1 MKISSD
7 IRPASSQNRV
17 QILPWHV
24 PLLFLLREGFQKFIF
39 VIMFLITHATV
50 HLLYCLY
57 SGMNIKTYKR
67 KAMKNLKEL
76 SLLIICLTITAS
88 ADAQFRKTVY
98 GNGKVVSEER
108 TPVQA
113 SGVRVSTGIDV
124 YLTQGD
130 KLNLVVE
137 ADENLHDYIITEVK
151 NGILDIYTD
160 ANIRKAE
167 MKRVYVTLRT
177 INSVSTSSAG
187 DIIGESPVE
196 TDDLRISAS
205 SAGDIKLEVY
215 ANNIDANISSSGDV
229 TLTGE
234 AGFMEADL
242 SSAGDL
248 NAYNLKVKDADV
260 SVSSA
265 GGADIFVTE
274 KLIARASSAGAINY
288 KGDPEKVDAHSSSAG
303 GIHRR

>member
-1 MKISSD
+1 
-7 IRPASSQNRV
+7 
-17 QILPWHV
+17 
-24 PLLFLLREGFQKFIF
+24 
-39 VIMFLITHATV
+39 
-50 HLLYCLY
+50 
-57 SGMNIKTYKR
+57 MNIKTYKR

-288 KGDPEKVDAHSSSAG
+288 KGDPGKVDAHSSSAG

>member
-1 MKISSD
+1 
-7 IRPASSQNRV
+7 
-17 QILPWHV
+17 
-24 PLLFLLREGFQKFIF
+24 
-39 VIMFLITHATV
+39 
-50 HLLYCLY
+50 
-57 SGMNIKTYKR
+57 
-67 KAMKNLKEL
+67 MKNLKKL
-76 SLLIICLTITAS
+76 SLIIICLTLTACL
-88 ADAQFRKTVY
+88 DAQFRKTVY

-108 TPVQA
+108 APVQA
-113 SGVRVSTGIDV
+113 TGVKASTGIDV

-130 KLNLVVE
+130 KLNIVVE

-167 MKRVYVTLRT
+167 MKRVYVTLKT
-177 INSVSTSSAG
+177 ISSVITSSAG

-234 AGFMEADL
+234 AGFIEADL

-248 NAYNLKVKDADV
+248 NAYNLKVKEADV

-265 GGADIFVTE
+265 GGADVYVTE
-274 KLIARASSAGAINY
+274 KLIARASSAGNINY
-288 KGDPEKVDAHSSSAG
+288 KGNPENVDAHSSSAG